1 MSGPVKGHQPDA
13 MLGRGVLI
21 EGQVQ
26 PGARGSMEVDHYDTG
41 GIPGVT
47 DPQYPVST
55 VYLNL
60 AHAFSVLCNGSRLPG
75 FLMDRHLRCNPARI
89 TEAEAPMIKAAE
101 SSGGPSGHVLTPRQ
115 RAILQFIEEYAADND
130 CAPSDQEIAEGV
142 GLKSRSSAHYHLRI
156 LKATGHLNYEVGAPR
171 TVRVQRPARKAKR
184 KPGPA
189 GAEMVVWVPVIGQ
202 IAAGEPIP
210 PLASVQD
217 RFPLPKAMVGA
228 EEGLFILKV
237 VGDSM
242 TGAGIFPGDWVVVR
256 RLYERPKNGD
266 IVAALLAGFEDEGT
280 VKTYR
285 KVDRQVWLMPHNPAY
300 LPIPGDKATIHGKVV
315 AVLRQV

>member
-1 MSGPVKGHQPDA
+1 
-13 MLGRGVLI
+13 
-21 EGQVQ
+21 
-26 PGARGSMEVDHYDTG
+26 
-41 GIPGVT
+41 
-47 DPQYPVST
+47 
-55 VYLNL
+55 
-60 AHAFSVLCNGSRLPG
+60 
-75 FLMDRHLRCNPARI
+75 
-89 TEAEAPMIKAAE
+89 MIKAVA

-115 RAILQFIEEYAADND
+115 RAILQFIEEYAAHND

-171 TVRVQRPARKAKR
+171 TVRVQRPARKAKK

-285 KVDRQVWLMPHNPAY
+285 KVDRQVWLMPHNSAY
-300 LPIPGDKATIHGKVV
+300 LPIPGDKAKIHGKVV

>member
-1 MSGPVKGHQPDA
+1 MN
-13 MLGRGVLI
+13 GR
-21 EGQVQ
+21 
-26 PGARGSMEVDHYDTG
+26 
-41 GIPGVT
+41 
-47 DPQYPVST
+47 
-55 VYLNL
+55 
-60 AHAFSVLCNGSRLPG
+60 
-75 FLMDRHLRCNPARI
+75 LRRNTARI

-101 SSGGPSGHVLTPRQ
+101 SSGRPGGHVLTPRQ
-115 RAILQFIEEYAADND
+115 RAILQFIEEYAAAND
-130 CAPSDQEIAEGV
+130 RAPSDQEIAEGV

-156 LKATGHLNYEVGAPR
+156 LKATGHLNYEKHAPR
-171 TVRVQRPARKAKR
+171 TVRVQRAGQKAKR

-189 GAEMVVWVPVIGQ
+189 GAGKVVWVPVIGQ
-202 IAAGEPIP
+202 VAAGEPIP

-217 RFPLPKAMVGA
+217 RFPLPKEMVGA

-256 RLYERPKNGD
+256 RLYERPQNGD

-285 KVDRQVWLMPHNPAY
+285 KVDRRVWLMPHNPAY

>member
-1 MSGPVKGHQPDA
+1 
-13 MLGRGVLI
+13 
-21 EGQVQ
+21 
-26 PGARGSMEVDHYDTG
+26 
-41 GIPGVT
+41 
-47 DPQYPVST
+47 
-55 VYLNL
+55 
-60 AHAFSVLCNGSRLPG
+60 
-75 FLMDRHLRCNPARI
+75 
-89 TEAEAPMIKAAE
+89 MIRVAE
-101 SSGGPSGHVLTPRQ
+101 SSARPGGHVLTPRQ
-115 RAILQFIEEYAADND
+115 RAILQFIEEYAAANE

-156 LKATGHLNYEVGAPR
+156 LKATGHLNYEEHAPR
-171 TVRVQRPARKAKR
+171 TVRVRRAGQKTNR
-184 KPGPA
+184 KPVPA
-189 GAEMVVWVPVIGQ
+189 GAGKVAWVPVIGQ
-202 IAAGEPIP
+202 VAAGEPIP

-217 RFPLPKAMVGA
+217 RFPLPRAMVGA

-256 RLYERPKNGD
+256 RLYERPQNGD
-266 IVAALLAGFEDEGT
+266 IVAVLLAGFEDEGT

-285 KVDRQVWLMPHNPAY
+285 KVDRRVWLMPHNPAY

>member
-1 MSGPVKGHQPDA
+1 
-13 MLGRGVLI
+13 
-21 EGQVQ
+21 
-26 PGARGSMEVDHYDTG
+26 
-41 GIPGVT
+41 
-47 DPQYPVST
+47 
-55 VYLNL
+55 
-60 AHAFSVLCNGSRLPG
+60 
-75 FLMDRHLRCNPARI
+75 
-89 TEAEAPMIKAAE
+89 MIRVAE
-101 SSGGPSGHVLTPRQ
+101 SPGRPASHVLTPRQ
-115 RAILQFIEEYAADND
+115 RAILQFIEEYAAANG

-142 GLKSRSSAHYHLRI
+142 GLKGRSSAHYHIQKLR
-156 LKATGHLNYEVGAPR
+156 AAGYLNNAAGAPR
-171 TVRVQRPARKAKR
+171 TLRVRRASQKAKR

-189 GAEMVVWVPVIGQ
+189 GPEKVAWVPVIGQ
-202 IAAGEPIP
+202 VAAGEPIP

-217 RFPLPKAMVGA
+217 RFPLPKEMVGA

-256 RLYERPKNGD
+256 RLYERPQNGD
-266 IVAALLAGFEDEGT
+266 IVAALLAGFEEEGT

-285 KVDRQVWLMPHNPAY
+285 KVDRRVWLMPHNPAY